1 MAEGRVIRASV
12 TQGFHCGGRHL
23 CGSCCQPGGRRLRPL
38 RSPSPVLSRPTQGT
52 VDFSSLSNPIGG
64 LGENETA
71 TVRVDVYNASGTLVW
86 TNGRSD
92 HGGAGDWQSQ
102 YLVTSS
108 DGAPATWQLYINGA
122 AVSSGAVG

>member
-1 MAEGRVIRASV
+1 MIRASV
-12 TQGFHCGGRHL
+12 TQGSTVAEGTYVDLVVSLG
-23 CGSCCQPGGRRLRPL
+23 PE
-38 RSPSPVLSRPTQGT
+38 TQATEESQSSTQQTYTGT

-86 TNGRSD
+86 TTGD
-92 HGGAGDWQSQ
+92 LTMGPGDWQSQ

-108 DGAPATWQLYINGA
+108 DGTPATWQLYINGA
-122 AVSSGAVG
+122 AVSSGAVVNN